1 MAITTAPAAPMP
13 ASPPPT
19 KAPAGYRP
27 ARWPSLAYAAG
38 LVLIFLGERVLESG
52 RPQTLASVFGVGL
65 LLVAVV
71 ARLARQSGLP
81 ATHRAP
87 ERTLVAL
94 YLVGIAAIALYFL
107 NSDLLLRLTGKAL
120 EQRMPRVSGA
130 IAALWPALLVAG
142 TLPVLFVEMSLATM
156 AKAPVL
162 ETGRVRSALLSGLGI
177 AFALVFAF
185 SLSYVAAER
194 DLRADFSYFRT
205 AKPGEST
212 KKIVAALDK
221 PVAIHLFF
229 PPGNEV
235 REEVD
240 RYFAELARSS
250 RFLEVQRWD
259 HALHPA
265 KARELGVSGNGVIV
279 VARDTMREQLGLPV
293 EIDRARGQLKSL
305 DQEVQKR
312 LLGVTRKEKIAYF
325 IVGHDERAAD
335 PTGDTDR
342 RATIKTLRNLLT
354 DQNVEPRDLG
364 MAQGLATDVPKDASL
379 LLIIGP
385 QKPFDPAE
393 ISSIQRFI
401 DRNGRLLL
409 ALDPESGV
417 TLDDLLASLA
427 IKYNAVTLA
436 DDRSYLP
443 LAYNDSDRV
452 NIGTSTF
459 SSHVSV
465 TTNTR
470 FGRRAG
476 VLMMG
481 AGSLSKTEKGALGIV
496 TVDFSVRSEPTTW
509 ADKNGNYKFD
519 DGAETRGNQELV
531 AAITKR
537 TASAIGPEEEARV
550 IVMADSDV
558 IADRAIRNP
567 GNQYLLLDVLRWLG
581 GEERISGA
589 VSSEEDVPVEHT
601 RKQDMLW
608 FYLSIFAVPALV
620 LGIGFFTTRKRRS
633 ARRAVKTP
641 PTNRPPQAPQGPAP
655 TAEVSR

>member
-1 MAITTAPAAPMP
+1 ATA
-13 ASPPPT
+13 SD
-19 KAPAGYRP
+19 RP
-27 ARWPSLAYAAG
+27 SRWPSLAYAAG
-38 LVLIFLGERVLESG
+38 LVLIFLGERVLETG

-65 LLVAVV
+65 MLVAVI
-71 ARLARQSGLP
+71 ARLARQGGLP
-81 ATHRAP
+81 PGHRAP

-94 YLVGIAAIALYFL
+94 YLVGLAAIVLHFL
-107 NSDLLLRLTGKAL
+107 NSDLLLRLTERSL

-142 TLPVLFVEMSLATM
+142 TLPVLFVEMSLVGM

-177 AFALVFAF
+177 AFALVFSFAIA
-185 SLSYVAAER
+185 YVAAER

-205 AKPGEST
+205 SKPGEST

-221 PVAIHLFF
+221 PVAVHLFF

-250 RFLEVQRWD
+250 KFLEVQRWD

-265 KARELGVSGNGVIV
+265 KARELSVTGNGVIV
-279 VARDTMREQLGLPV
+279 IARDTMKEQLGMPV
-293 EIDRARGQLKSL
+293 EIDRARGQLKTL

-312 LLGVTRKEKIAYF
+312 LLGVTRKERIAYF
-325 IVGHDERAAD
+325 IVGHDERSAE
-335 PTGDTDR
+335 PSGDTDR
-342 RATIKTLRNLLT
+342 RATIKTLRNVLT

-393 ISSIQRFI
+393 IASIQRYV
-401 DRNGRLLL
+401 DRNGRLLI
-409 ALDPESGV
+409 ALDPEAGI
-417 TLDDLLASLA
+417 TLDELLGSLSL
-427 IKYNAVTLA
+427 KYNAVTLA

-443 LAYNDSDRV
+443 RAYNDSDRI

-465 TTNTR
+465 TTNMR

-481 AGSLSKTEKGALGIV
+481 AGSLSKNEKGAIGIV
-496 TVDFSVRSEPTTW
+496 GVDFTVRSEPTTW
-509 ADKNGNYKFD
+509 PDKNGDFKFD
-519 DGAETRGNQELV
+519 EGAETRGNQELV

-537 TASAIGPEEEARV
+537 NASAIGPEEEARAV
-550 IVMADSDV
+550 VMADSD
-558 IADRAIRNP
+558 IFADLAIRNP
-567 GNQYLLLDVLRWLG
+567 GNQYLLLDVLRWLA
-581 GEERISGA
+581 GEERIAGA
-589 VSSEEDVPVEHT
+589 VSNEEDVPIEHT
-601 RKQDMLW
+601 RKQDLLW
-608 FYLSIFAVPALV
+608 FYLSIFAVPSLV
-620 LGIGFFTTRKRRS
+620 LGLGFFTTRKRRS
-633 ARRAVKTP
+633 ARRAAKASP
-641 PTNRPPQAPQGPAP
+641 PSPPPS
-655 TAEVSR
+655 TEVSR